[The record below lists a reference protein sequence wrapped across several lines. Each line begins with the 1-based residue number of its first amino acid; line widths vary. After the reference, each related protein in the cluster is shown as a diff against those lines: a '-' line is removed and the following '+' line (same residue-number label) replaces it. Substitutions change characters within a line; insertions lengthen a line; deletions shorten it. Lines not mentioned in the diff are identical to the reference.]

1 MHMSLD
7 TSIIIDQSCPELV
20 KSAVAV
26 HCTDGELYS
35 CALNQ
40 ADVINNCNKFFIMQL
55 LKRTDGLSYFIVT
68 RSGRVGYAGTGNIDC
83 FILEDAAIKEFKS
96 IFYDKTGFKWEDR
109 HTSSKIDGKYDYI
122 EMKYEHV
129 EEFKEIAELS
139 SKITLDARVQKLV
152 AMIFDVNVYNKVAE
166 TYNLDTKRA
175 PLGAI
180 SSGQIKKAYAVLNK
194 LSNEISGPHDPDK
207 LASLSSDFYTVIPT
221 NFGMGPPPIIDTE
234 DLIKEKIELLK
245 VLDDVEIMSKLLKR
259 SVGDVNKI
267 EKQYISLCTDITP
280 VTDTAEYKMLSE
292 YMTKSSGT
300 HYKLKVANIYHVSR
314 PDEVARF
321 KAWQG
326 LHNRQLLWHGSGIA
340 NYVGILSTGLR
351 INPGNVL
358 KTGSMFGNGLYFAN
372 CSTKSA
378 QYMRATDVGIM
389 LLCEVALG
397 NCYERLNADYITKLP
412 AGYHSTHGVGLQT
425 PSRKGYVTLPD
436 GAVVPMGN
444 LESRPGHTGS
454 LQYDEFIVYDQS
466 QVRIRYLFIVNL

>member
-1 MHMSLD
+1 MSLD
-7 TSIIIDQSCPELV
+7 TSIIVDQSCPDLV
-20 KSAVAV
+20 KDAVV
-26 HCTDGELYS
+26 VNYNEGELYS

-40 ADVINNCNKFFIMQL
+40 ADVINNCNKFYIMQL
-55 LKRTDGLSYFIVT
+55 LKRNDGLSYFIVT
-68 RSGRVGYAGTGNIDC
+68 RSGRVGYGGTGNIDC
-83 FILEDAAIKEFKS
+83 FLLEDVAVKEFKN
-96 IFYDKTGFKWEDR
+96 IFYDKTGFRWEDR
-109 HTSSKIDGKYDYI
+109 HASAKIDGKYDYI

-139 SKITLDARVQKLV
+139 SKITLDARVQNLV

-180 SSGQIKKAYAVLNK
+180 SSGQIKKAYAVLSK
-194 LSNEISGPHDPDK
+194 IAAEIAGAHEPAK

-221 NFGMGPPPIIDTE
+221 NFGMGPPPIIDTD
-234 DLIKEKIELLK
+234 DLIKDKIELLK
-245 VLDDVEIMSKLLKR
+245 ILDDVEIMSKLLKR
-259 SVGDVNKI
+259 SVGNTNKI
-267 EKQYISLCTDITP
+267 EKQYISLNTDIVP
-280 VTDTAEYKMLSE
+280 VTDGGEYKMLSD
-292 YMTKSSGT
+292 YMSKSSGT
-300 HYKLKVANIYHVSR
+300 HYKLKVANIYKISR
-314 PDEVARF
+314 PEEATKF

-326 LHNRQLLWHGSGIA
+326 LHNRQLIWHGSGMA

-351 INPGNVL
+351 INAGNVV

-412 AGYHSTHGVGLQT
+412 TGYHSTHGVGLNT
-425 PSRKGYVTLPD
+425 PSQKGHITMSD
-436 GAVVPMGN
+436 GVIVPAGS
-444 LESRPGHTGS
+444 LESRAGHTGS

-466 QVRIRYLFIVNL
+466 QVRIRYLFILNI